1 MKTLVAY
8 FSATGT
14 TKALAEK
21 VAKVTGGDLDSSITE
36 HLVNVIRLAK
46 KADKTLEQCIRD
58 FYTYNK
64 DFNEEQEDY
73 IRDNW
78 NFVTG
83 P

>member
-1 MKTLVAY
+1 MKAKTL
-8 FSATGT
+8 TLT
-14 TKALAEK
+14 DLE
-21 VAKVTGGDLDSSITE
+21 KVTGGKLDQE
-36 HLVNVIRLAK
+36 VMDYLNEVIWRAK
-46 KADKTLEQCIRD
+46 RADKTLEQCIRA
-58 FYTYNK
+58 FYNYNK

>member
-1 MKTLVAY
+1 MKA
-8 FSATGT
+8 
-14 TKALAEK
+14 KALTLTDLE
-21 VAKVTGGDLDSSITE
+21 KVTGGKLDQE
-36 HLVNVIRLAK
+36 VMDYLNEVIWRAK
-46 KADKTLEQCIRD
+46 RADKTLEQCIRD

-64 DFNEEQEDY
+64 DFNKEQEGY